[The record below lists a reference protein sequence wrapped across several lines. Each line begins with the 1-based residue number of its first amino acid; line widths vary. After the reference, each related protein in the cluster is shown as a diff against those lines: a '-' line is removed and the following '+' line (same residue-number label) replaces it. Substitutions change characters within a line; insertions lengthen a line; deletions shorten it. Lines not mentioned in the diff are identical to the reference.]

1 MATDFQV
8 YKILQRT
15 TIISGCNIVIF
26 LKNNCFASF
35 YLHFTLHAPRM
46 VKMKEK
52 PAPGASAG
60 HRAAYLEKGPGQFA
74 AAIRAM
80 MWSMVF
86 IIFQSGPV

>member
-1 MATDFQV
+1 MQYSYFFEKQLFC
-8 YKILQRT
+8 K
-15 TIISGCNIVIF
+15 F
-26 LKNNCFASF
+26 LSAFS
-35 YLHFTLHAPRM
+35 LHTLRM

-60 HRAAYLEKGPGQFA
+60 NRAAYLEKGPGQFA